1 MDHLLMRTL
10 QYHTF
15 VPATDGGGGDHD
27 HDLALLFIS
36 LQSDASPA
44 PIRIERRRIINHTRI
59 KQ

>member
-15 VPATDGGGGDHD
+15 VPATDGGGD

>member
-15 VPATDGGGGDHD
+15 VPATDGGGGD